1 MILLL
6 DTSSPEC
13 YVCLVDE
20 SGARHE
26 YRWQAD
32 RGLAKGL
39 LAYLEGT
46 LDSHGLGVRDLMG
59 VGFYRGPGSF
69 TGLRIGAATV
79 NAIVYSVGIPAV
91 GETGEG
97 WIDQALGRLSAGESD
112 SLITPEYGREARITT
127 PRK

>member
-20 SGARHE
+20 SGERHE
-26 YRWQAD
+26 YRWQAG

-39 LAYLEGT
+39 LAYLQST
-46 LDSHGLGVRDLMG
+46 LDSHGLKVGDLKG
-59 VGFYRGPGSF
+59 IGFYRGPGSF

-79 NAIVYSVGIPAV
+79 NAIVYSEGMPAV
-91 GETGEG
+91 GEVGEG
-97 WIDQALGRLSAGESD
+97 WIDQSLERLSAGERD
-112 SLITPEYGREARITT
+112 SLITPEYGREARITA